1 MTRKQWYL
9 QARARNRNRRRK
21 KHKYRRL
28 ILFLMAVVLLFT
40 VLSEIG
46 LSSVTEALTK
56 QAAEKYIIISVGNAV
71 KNVLKSYDEDS
82 FSSMNL
88 DDSGNV
94 VSVEANSTRINELKT
109 ELSLRITEELNGRKS
124 IGIPFGSLTDIAL
137 LNGRGFDVPV
147 KLNYIGSAE
156 LELKSEFLSA
166 GINQSCH
173 RITLKV
179 RARVVSQSKRFS
191 AEVESETE
199 FVVAET
205 VIVGKVPGF
214 AVLSSA
220 RIY

>member
-1 MTRKQWYL
+1 MTRKQWYI
-9 QARARNRNRRRK
+9 QARARSRNRRRK

-28 ILFLMAVVLLFT
+28 ILFLMAVVLIFA
-40 VLSEIG
+40 VLSEMG
-46 LSSVTEALTK
+46 LSSVTEALTE
-56 QAAEKYIIISVGNAV
+56 QAAEKYIITSINSAV
-71 KNVLKSYDEDS
+71 KNVLESYDEDS

-88 DDSGNV
+88 DNAGNV
-94 VSVEANSTRINELKT
+94 VSVEANSTRINQLKT
-109 ELSLRITEELNGRKS
+109 ELSEKITAELNGRKN

-156 LELKSEFLSA
+156 LTLKSEFLSA

-173 RITLKV
+173 RITLNV
-179 RARVVSQSKRFS
+179 RATVVSQSKRFS
-191 AEVESETE
+191 TEMESETD

-214 AVLSSA
+214 AALSSA
-220 RIY
+220 QIY